1 MRRVRGFAFQACG
14 NRFAVSF
21 SSSSTILSAEG
32 AQRSKS
38 LASPSGAAAGLT
50 EPLIRK
56 VILSFYEKVRRDP
69 LLGPIFEEA
78 IGDEWDPHI
87 ERIMLF
93 WLTATG
99 LQRGYDGRNFMPAHL
114 RHSSI
119 HPDQLSRWLELFRQT
134 AAEHCA
140 PECARALIDIAE
152 RSLRHIRRCESR
164 AKRCGLPPV
173 RALLD
178 KQLLRRRQLRNCAGP
193 EERRQR

>member
-1 MRRVRGFAFQACG
+1 MSAGLFEYRG
-14 NRFAVSF
+14 
-21 SSSSTILSAEG
+21 T
-32 AQRSKS
+32 
-38 LASPSGAAAGLT
+38 AAGLN

-78 IGDEWDPHI
+78 IGDKWDPHI
-87 ERIMLF
+87 ERIILF

-119 HPDQLSRWLELFRQT
+119 HPNQLPRWLELFRQT

-140 PECARALIDIAE
+140 PEAARALIDIAQRMAQTLQIGLTRE
-152 RSLRHIRRCESR
+152 
-164 AKRCGLPPV
+164 AKPRG
-173 RALLD
+173 RD
-178 KQLLRRRQLRNCAGP
+178 QGTS
-193 EERRQR
+193 